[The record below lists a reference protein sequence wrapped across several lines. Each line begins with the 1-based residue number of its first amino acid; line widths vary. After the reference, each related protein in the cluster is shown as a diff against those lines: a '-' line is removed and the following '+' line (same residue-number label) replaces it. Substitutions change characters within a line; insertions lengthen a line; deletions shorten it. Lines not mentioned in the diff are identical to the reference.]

1 MMTNNELFRSFP
13 EIRSMVVELSNEGVS
28 IAKISKTIGMP
39 ASVIYR
45 WRKDAMI
52 KRLIMQ
58 NSENL
63 RARNDMIRRLNFL
76 RHSEL
81 IQGESEDPYGSGD
94 TLLATS

>member
-1 MMTNNELFRSFP
+1 MMTNSELFRSFP
-13 EIRSMVVELSNEGVS
+13 ELRSMVVELSNEGVS
-28 IAKISKTIGMP
+28 ISKISEAIGMP

-52 KRLIMQ
+52 KGLIMQ

-63 RARNDMIRRLNFL
+63 RARSDMIRKLNFL

-81 IQGESEDPYGSGD
+81 IQGEPENPHRSGN